1 MKDLVPSEM
10 RDLAIAICKL
20 ADSKKIDN
28 VELYRVSHLSNI
40 ADYFVMATVSNATL
54 AKSLADFLE
63 ESLEKKGIR
72 PLRRDG
78 ATEWIVL
85 DYDFVI
91 VHIFTP
97 EVQTFYRF
105 DKLWNDGKNVY
116 SMQVIDKLLE
126 KEQKNEQIKAEKEK
140 KAEKQ
145 KQEKADKLSKQAQ
158 SKESKTKE
166 KAKSVK
172 AEKKNKKA

>member
-1 MKDLVPSEM
+1 MKDLIPSET

-20 ADSKKIDN
+20 ADSKKIDSI
-28 VELYRVSHLSNI
+28 ELYRVSHLSSI

-54 AKSLADFLE
+54 AKSLADFVE

-97 EVQTFYRF
+97 EVQTFYRL

-126 KEQKNEQIKAEKEK
+126 KEKKNEQVKVEKDK

-145 KQEKADKLSKQAQ
+145 KQEKADKLAKKVLD
-158 SKESKTKE
+158 KENKNSAKPEKKKVAKE
-166 KAKSVK
+166 K
-172 AEKKNKKA
+172 